1 MTLRRSEREQ
11 VSERA
16 QEQEPVAP
24 APLALEPEEQV
35 PVPGR
40 AWARAQAA
48 REQVPTLRAPGRE
61 REQTPALQG

>member
-35 PVPGR
+35 PVPDR
-40 AWARAQAA
+40 AWAQAA
-48 REQVPTLRAPGRE
+48 REQVPTLRAPGWE